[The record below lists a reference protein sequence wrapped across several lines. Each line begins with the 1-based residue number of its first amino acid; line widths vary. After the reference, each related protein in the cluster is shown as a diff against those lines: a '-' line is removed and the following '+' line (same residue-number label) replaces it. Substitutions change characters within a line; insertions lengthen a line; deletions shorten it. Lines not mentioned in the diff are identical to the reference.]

1 MALMQFVAI
10 CYFKKRMVSLPAS
23 LTIDEYKQEITYK
36 NRHSRRSSIEP
47 LNSADKVNSRLQV
60 PSYNMKRQRHEA
72 KRSRGCV
79 VSRRDRH
86 GLFNILAATGVMRW
100 LVHVCQTMHLEELPP
115 VKIDEMMLA

>member
-10 CYFKKRMVSLPAS
+10 CYFKRRLVSLLAI
-23 LTIDEYKQEITYK
+23 LTTDEDKQEITYK
-36 NRHSRRSSIEP
+36 NGHSRRSSIEP
-47 LNSADKVNSRLQV
+47 LNSADKVNSRLDV

-72 KRSRGCV
+72 KRCRECV

-100 LVHVCQTMHLEELPP
+100 IVHACQRKDLEELPP